1 MTSEEVFQSI
11 LQRLTSQDR
20 EVLEFCKAYLN
31 ELVGEE
37 NSRSRRAEDKA
48 QVVLSICGVGA
59 TLLIGF
65 AGFLF
70 NRASSSDIPVI
81 LLPLASAIVL
91 IAKSVFYNLRTLQP
105 MQNNEGS
112 PELVTEVQG
121 KEFVETLR
129 YDIAV
134 RMWLFEKNRQFHT
147 SKVFYLHRAIR
158 NFGGFI
164 VAVLLTSL
172 VIALAVSPYGRLMQ
186 SRWNLA
192 FGVPLLVLSLILDSL
207 AEWFGDVWKHPT
219 SAEVIKEHDAET
231 SRE

>member
-1 MTSEEVFQSI
+1 MTFEEVLQSI
-11 LQRLTSQDR
+11 LQKLTSQDR

-31 ELVGEE
+31 ELVAEE

-70 NRASSSDIPVI
+70 NRVSASDILVI
-81 LLPLASAIVL
+81 LLPLASATLL

-105 MQNNEGS
+105 MQNNEGNA
-112 PELVTEVQG
+112 ELVTEVQG
-121 KEFVETLR
+121 KDFVGTLQ

-134 RMWLFEKNRQFHT
+134 RMWLFDKNRQFHT
-147 SKVFYLHRAIR
+147 SKVFYLDRAIR

-172 VIALAVSPYGRLMQ
+172 VLVLAVSPYGHLMH
-186 SRWNLA
+186 SRWNWA
-192 FGVPLLVLSLILDSL
+192 FGVLLLVLSLVLDSL
-207 AEWFGDVWKHPT
+207 AEWLGDVWTYPK
-219 SAEVIKEHDAET
+219 SAEVTKEPDEET
-231 SRE
+231 SGE

>member
-11 LQRLTSQDR
+11 LERLTSQDR
-20 EVLEFCKAYLN
+20 EVLDFCRAYLD
-31 ELVGEE
+31 ELTAEE

-59 TLLIGF
+59 TLLMGF

-70 NRASSSDIPVI
+70 NRVSSSEILVI
-81 LLPLASAIVL
+81 LLPLASAAVL
-91 IAKSVFYNLRTLQP
+91 IAKSVFYDLRTLQP
-105 MQNNEGS
+105 MQNNEGN
-112 PELVTEVQG
+112 PELVTEVQSKG
-121 KEFVETLR
+121 FVETLR

-134 RMWLFEKNRQFHT
+134 RMWLYENNRQFHT

-164 VAVLLTSL
+164 VAILLTSL
-172 VIALAVSPYGRLMQ
+172 VLVLAVSPYGRLMH

-207 AEWFGDVWKHPT
+207 AEWFGEVWKHPK
-219 SAEVIKEHDAET
+219 SAEVIKDHDVEI
-231 SRE
+231 SRQ